1 MPPLRVLCFGNSL
14 TAGYYHYGIDHHSYA
29 IQLKD
34 RLDTFVSS
42 RTTEATTAVQRADD
56 AVSVDVDGLSGDLVI
71 TPPGRF
77 RKRME
82 QRFETKQYDWVI
94 VLGATNDLGYGV
106 FPIPQIF
113 EALKA
118 AWAIPLSHGAK
129 VLAMTI
135 PECAAVS
142 ERLDKKRDELNALI
156 LGHQT
161 ENLYVFVP
169 VCTFL
174 SCLHPTVFFLLVFCF
189 VFISQLSSEK
199 EEGQS

>member
-42 RTTEATTAVQRADD
+42 RTTEVTTTAQRADD

-82 QRFETKQYDWVI
+82 QRCKFFFFFFSFSSSISSSRMKQ
-94 VLGATNDLGYGV
+94 
-106 FPIPQIF
+106 
-113 EALKA
+113 
-118 AWAIPLSHGAK
+118 
-129 VLAMTI
+129 
-135 PECAAVS
+135 
-142 ERLDKKRDELNALI
+142 KRKEI
-156 LGHQT
+156 LR
-161 ENLYVFVP
+161 
-169 VCTFL
+169 
-174 SCLHPTVFFLLVFCF
+174 
-189 VFISQLSSEK
+189 
-199 EEGQS
+199 

>member
-1 MPPLRVLCFGNSL
+1 VRIYLYTKFLFILVSNFFFFFLLNKNPPKKPIIINIYS
-14 TAGYYHYGIDHHSYA
+14 
-29 IQLKD
+29 
-34 RLDTFVSS
+34 
-42 RTTEATTAVQRADD
+42 
-56 AVSVDVDGLSGDLVI
+56 
-71 TPPGRF
+71 
-77 RKRME
+77 
-82 QRFETKQYDWVI
+82 
-94 VLGATNDLGYGV
+94 DLGYGV

-174 SCLHPTVFFLLVFCF
+174 SCLPPTVFFLLVFCF
-189 VFISQLSSEK
+189 IFIFQLSSEK